1 MTVAEHIRTA
11 RISRNLSL
19 RALAAELKVTH
30 TTIHAWETGRAA
42 VPRARLHAVCE
53 ALGLSRESLIGPL
66 WDEEQEGRDHEQLAR
81 AEERLLARRNRRA
94 A

>member
-1 MTVAEHIRTA
+1 MTVAEHLRTA
-11 RISRNLSL
+11 RISKNLSL

-53 ALGLSRESLIGPL
+53 ALGLEYKRTRAL
-66 WDEEQEGRDHEQLAR
+66 WDTERVAGDREQL
-81 AEERLLARRNRRA
+81 ERLGERLAARRDRVA
-94 A
+94 S